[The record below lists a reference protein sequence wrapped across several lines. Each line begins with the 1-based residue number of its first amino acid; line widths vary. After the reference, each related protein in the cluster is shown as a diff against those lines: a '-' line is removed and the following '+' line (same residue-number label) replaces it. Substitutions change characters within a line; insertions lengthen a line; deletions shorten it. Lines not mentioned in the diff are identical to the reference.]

1 MNDNVELLK
10 RRLERER
17 AARRQ
22 AESIA
27 ERKTRDIYQLSEQR
41 MTALGVLVGGVAHE
55 VNTPIGLAYT
65 SVTHAHDQLLLI
77 QDKLRAGVSP
87 NDEGLARCLRQ
98 MDEGLGYASS
108 NLQKVAQ
115 LIEGFKQVAVDQTS
129 DMRRS
134 FDLGSYL
141 REIVNTLKPM
151 LRKGGHEVRIH
162 VPEPIALD
170 SFPGAL
176 SQIVTNI
183 IVNAVVHGFDGR
195 ADGVVGIEAE
205 MKGSSVCCL
214 SIEDDGKGMPLSVTR
229 RVFEP
234 FFTTRRGEGGCGL
247 GLHIVYNL
255 VTQRMGGLVCCESVE
270 GKGTRFIL
278 HIPLSAGGGLPE
290 PVVPAVSDS
299 LQHDLFKPT
308 GTQ

>member
-1 MNDNVELLK
+1 MADDIEMLR

-27 ERKTRDIYQLSEQR
+27 ESKTREIFQLSEQR
-41 MTALGVLVGGVAHE
+41 MRALGVLVGGVAHE

-65 SVTHAHDQLLLI
+65 AVTHAHDQLSLV

-87 NDEGLARCLRQ
+87 TDEGLARCLRQ
-98 MDEGLGYASS
+98 MNEGLDYASG
-108 NLQKVAQ
+108 NLQKVAE

-129 DMRRS
+129 DMRRG
-134 FDLGSYL
+134 FDLRAYL
-141 REIVNTLKPM
+141 GEVVNSLKPM
-151 LRKGGHEVRIH
+151 LRKGGHEVHIH
-162 VPEPIALD
+162 VPEPIVLD

-183 IVNAVVHGFDGR
+183 VMNAVVHGFDGR
-195 ADGVVGIEAE
+195 TGGIVRIEAE
-205 MKGSSVCCL
+205 MESSSVCVL
-214 SIEDDGKGMPLSVTR
+214 SIEDDGKGMPPSVTR

-234 FFTTRRGEGGCGL
+234 FFTTRRGEGGSGL

-255 VTQRMGGLVCCESVE
+255 VTQRMGGMVSCESEE

-278 HIPLSAGGGLPE
+278 RIPLSAGGGLTDS
-290 PVVPAVSDS
+290 PAPAAS
-299 LQHDLFKPT
+299 
-308 GTQ
+308 GTAATHRESA